1 MTIDQILQLEEG
13 QTFDRK
19 SINIDATDLASTICA
34 FANADGG
41 NIAIGITNQKR
52 LIEGVDF
59 KMSKLNELLRAPLDY
74 CSPTVEI
81 ETEYVPCVDMEGRDN
96 HVLVM
101 HIPASPE
108 VHANNADEVRLRVG
122 DKSKK
127 LPFAD
132 RTQLLYDKGMRYFE
146 DSPVADAEIEDI
158 DLDFVEEYLKRIGY
172 EKSAI
177 EYLTQNKGF
186 IKDKKGEMK
195 ISAAAILLFGKNPQ
209 LYFPRARVRFIRY
222 EGIKEKFGAEMNVVK
237 DVVFEGN
244 ILNMIEKSI
253 AYLDTQIKEKT
264 YLGSDGRFVTEEEYP
279 KFVRQEI
286 IVNAVTHRDYNIRGT
301 DIQIKMFDDR
311 IVVESPGR
319 LPGLVKTTNIRTTHF
334 SRNPKIAEFCKAYKY
349 VKEFGEGVDRI
360 YRELEKESLPVPEFW
375 QKDFMFYTTV
385 KNEKTNLENKK
396 VAVETKKANN
406 EDKKANLDEEKRTK
420 ETKKVNLENILS
432 EIDISKIMCN
442 HIINIFDKLD
452 DNQVFGRKEVM
463 EITSCGKTQASEIL
477 KVMKTTKVIMEVK
490 GKGRGKYIFKEE
502 E

>member
-1 MTIDQILQLEEG
+1 MTIEEILQLEEG

-19 SINIDATDLASTICA
+19 SINIDPTDLASTICA

-41 NIAIGITNQKR
+41 DIAVGITNRKR

-59 KMSKLNELLRAPLDY
+59 EMNKLNDILRAPLDY

-81 ETEYVPCVDMEGRDN
+81 ETEYVPCVDLNGQKN

-127 LPFAD
+127 LSFED
-132 RTQLLYDKGMRYFE
+132 RTQLMYDKGMRYFE

-158 DLDFVEEYLKRIGY
+158 DLEFVEEYLRKINYG
-172 EKSAI
+172 KSAM

-222 EGIKEKFGAEMNVVK
+222 EGTEEKFGAEMNVVK
-237 DVVFEGN
+237 DVIFEGN

-319 LPGLVKTTNIRTTHF
+319 LPGLVKPTNIRTTHF

-360 YRELEKESLPVPEFW
+360 YRELEKEGLPVPEFW
-375 QKDFMFYTTV
+375 QQDFMFYTIV
-385 KNEKTNLENKK
+385 KNKGVVSSKKESFDDEKGLFD
-396 VAVETKKANN
+396 TKKGLF
-406 EDKKANLDEEKRTK
+406 D
-420 ETKKVNLENILS
+420 TKKGLFDKMNNSLERGDITLIMYNHIVKVLEEIEVNQILGRLEIKNIIGC
-432 EIDISKIMCN
+432 EDNHAGKIIKIMKELK
-442 HIINIFDKLD
+442 II
-452 DNQVFGRKEVM
+452 VPVEG
-463 EITSCGKTQASEIL
+463 
-477 KVMKTTKVIMEVK
+477 K
-490 GKGRGKYIFKEE
+490 GKGKYVLNVQSL
-502 E
+502 